1 MHFPAEK
8 VDSSRE
14 DVGACSP
21 YEVADLR
28 GSVQSPDF
36 VPQLLVLASKRVLAS
51 HKSVKSKSNLVG
63 RFYGEGP
70 TFGLHAHKLV
80 PRP

>member
-1 MHFPAEK
+1 MHFPAEE
-8 VDSSRE
+8 VDSSGKTSEHARHMK
-14 DVGACSP
+14 
-21 YEVADLR
+21 LR
-28 GSVQSPDF
+28 TFEGVFKAQILFHNCLSW
-36 VPQLLVLASKRVLAS
+36 LARVLAS

-70 TFGLHAHKLV
+70 TFGLHPHKLV